1 MIILNNQFEGT
12 SMQFQQRNVVFY
24 GNYVIKKKKKTG
36 KTGSLG
42 TISRFF
48 EIENDIYRENFGE
61 FQDRLKVYFN
71 GILYLGL
78 RVLLWTGQGR

>member
-1 MIILNNQFEGT
+1 METMLL
-12 SMQFQQRNVVFY
+12 
-24 GNYVIKKKKKTG
+24 KKNKTG

-42 TISRFF
+42 TISRFL

-78 RVLLWTGQGR
+78 RVLLWTG

>member
-1 MIILNNQFEGT
+1 MSYFMETMLL
-12 SMQFQQRNVVFY
+12 
-24 GNYVIKKKKKTG
+24 KKKKTG

-42 TISRFF
+42 TISRFL